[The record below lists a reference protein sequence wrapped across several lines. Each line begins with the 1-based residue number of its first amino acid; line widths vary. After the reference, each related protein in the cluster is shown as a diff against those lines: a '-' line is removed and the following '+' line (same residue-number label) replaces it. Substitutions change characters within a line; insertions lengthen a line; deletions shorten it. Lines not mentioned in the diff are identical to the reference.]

1 MCFIESLVHSVKIL
15 IIFVAE
21 KAFDLMIEESKVWK
35 VILGRQLSAFYKIKL
50 DEMVTF
56 ITDQDKI
63 LCRTIKDLDDV
74 RLAMNCLQTIRENF
88 FRIDMALMLMEDTYA
103 LFSEFKIVV
112 PPADIER
119 VDSLR
124 FNFMNMMQK
133 VRNLLGIH
141 KDIIFLIS
149 RYHSRRVK
157 TYNMI
162 S

>member
-1 MCFIESLVHSVKIL
+1 MI
-15 IIFVAE
+15 
-21 KAFDLMIEESKVWK
+21 IEESKVWK

-50 DEMVTF
+50 EEMVAF

-88 FRIDMALMLMEDTYA
+88 FRIDMALMLMEDTYG

-112 PPADIER
+112 PPADIDR

-133 VRNLLGIH
+133 VRNLLSIH
-141 KDIIFLIS
+141 KDIIF
-149 RYHSRRVK
+149 
-157 TYNMI
+157 
-162 S
+162 